1 MIVTA
6 IIAILQVITCLFC
19 YWFVEFRVLLQ
30 CNRVADAEKAE
41 CVQITPTI
49 NNGFAELVYLHHKYS
64 VQNGDFGAPAEKIT
78 WFNFQK
84 TKYIFDREKKQF
96 KPIEFPLDNSLS
108 FYLDSK
114 GYSQSEQQI
123 QDAQS
128 YFDLNRMVLD
138 IPKFVELFIERATAP
153 FFVFQVFCVLLWCL
167 DEYWYYSVFTLFM
180 LVSFECTLVQQQLK
194 NMQLIRQMG
203 ITIHIEI

>member
-1 MIVTA
+1 
-6 IIAILQVITCLFC
+6 
-19 YWFVEFRVLLQ
+19 VLLQ
-30 CNRVADAEKAE
+30 CSRESDAEKAE
-41 CVQITPTI
+41 CVQITPTT
-49 NNGFAELVYLHHKYS
+49 NNGFAELVYLHHKYTAPG
-64 VQNGDFGAPAEKIT
+64 GDFGATAEKVT

-84 TKYIFDREKKQF
+84 TKYIFDRERKQF
-96 KPIEFPLDNSLS
+96 KPIEFPLDNSLA
-108 FYLDSK
+108 FYLESK
-114 GYSQSEQQI
+114 GYGQSEQQV
-123 QDAQS
+123 QEAQA

-203 ITIHIEI
+203 KLA